1 MVKDAVITTDHF
13 ISIFIKN
20 IALEKSDSIF
30 EKQFDYIN
38 LSISHFTPSKY
49 REKLSDEI
57 FHFAI
62 DLIGKV
68 PAEENNRIV
77 ILKSK
82 IPAFARNDDHR
93 KILIKWKEGSF
104 QPLKDHSMTIG
115 QEWST
120 VVKAFTIND
129 LAT

>member
-13 ISIFIKN
+13 ISIFITN

-104 QPLKDHSMTIG
+104 
-115 QEWST
+115 
-120 VVKAFTIND
+120 
-129 LAT
+129 